1 MLLVFTK
8 VKFIPKRSFNFLI
21 SGTNIA
27 GGDLNQ
33 YTAFNSDLKDYYC
46 TLCQKFQSKK
56 PSKVKDHVEA
66 IHFPGQFIYSCE
78 ICEKTFNGKNSFA
91 VHNSTKH
98 PKKKAIYK

>member
-1 MLLVFTK
+1 M
-8 VKFIPKRSFNFLI
+8 I
-21 SGTNIA
+21 SGTNI
-27 GGDLNQ
+27 GCGDLNQ
-33 YTAFNSDLKDYYC
+33 YTGFNPDQKDYYC

-78 ICEKTFNGKNSFA
+78 LCEKTFNGKNSFA

-98 PKKKAIYK
+98 PKKKAICLY